1 MDWMTQKTFKEKI
14 LKRRLT
20 YNNKRVYIK
29 SLDSKLAIVSHTE
42 EGNYKQFKVNIE
54 DLVEF
59 K

>member
-1 MDWMTQKTFKEKI
+1 MDWMTKKTFKEKM

-29 SLDSKLAIVSHTE
+29 SLSSKIAIVSHTE
-42 EGNYKQFKVNIE
+42 EGNHKQFKVNIE

>member
-1 MDWMTQKTFKEKI
+1 MDWMILEKTKKEM

>member
-1 MDWMTQKTFKEKI
+1 MEKTKKEM

-20 YNNKRVYIK
+20 YNDKRVYIK
-29 SLDSKLAIVSHTE
+29 SLGSNIAIVSHTE

-54 DLVEF
+54 DLVDF

>member
-1 MDWMTQKTFKEKI
+1 MEWMKMKKFKDKM

>member
-1 MDWMTQKTFKEKI
+1 
-14 LKRRLT
+14 
-20 YNNKRVYIK
+20 
-29 SLDSKLAIVSHTE
+29 LAIVSHTE

>member
-1 MDWMTQKTFKEKI
+1 MDWMTKKTFKDKM

-29 SLDSKLAIVSHTE
+29 SLDSKIAIVSHTE

>member
-1 MDWMTQKTFKEKI
+1 MEWMILEKTKKEM

-29 SLDSKLAIVSHTE
+29 SLSSKIAIVSHTE
-42 EGNYKQFKVNIE
+42 EGNFKQFKVNIE
-54 DLVEF
+54 DLVDF

>member
-1 MDWMTQKTFKEKI
+1 MDWMTKKTFKEKM

-29 SLDSKLAIVSHTE
+29 SLDSNLAIVSHTE

>member
-1 MDWMTQKTFKEKI
+1 MNLMNLEKTEKEM

-29 SLDSKLAIVSHTE
+29 SLGSKIAIVSHTE

-54 DLVEF
+54 DLAEF

>member
-1 MDWMTQKTFKEKI
+1 MDWIKKKKFKKEM

-20 YNNKRVYIK
+20 YNGKRVYIK
-29 SLDSKLAIVSHTE
+29 SLDSTKAIVSFTK

-54 DLVEF
+54 DLVDF

>member
-1 MDWMTQKTFKEKI
+1 MILEKTKKEM
-14 LKRRLT
+14 LKRRLI

-29 SLDSKLAIVSHTE
+29 SLGSKIAIVSHTE

>member
-1 MDWMTQKTFKEKI
+1 MNLEKTEKEM

-29 SLDSKLAIVSHTE
+29 SLGSKIAIVSHTE

-54 DLVEF
+54 DLAEF